1 MLQKPGFTVFNAT
14 IGKKLYNL
22 NRKLAQSTVFTPI
35 PPIIYRIFHGWKL
48 KNLSKNPNFDV
59 DMILFIGRR
68 PIKRAITAVF
78 PLAGLKY
85 VEVHRGYY
93 YWNQI
98 GQFESK
104 KRCKLHLQLQVFSQK
119 SVVEPFLFR

>member
-1 MLQKPGFTVFNAT
+1 M
-14 IGKKLYNL
+14 
-22 NRKLAQSTVFTPI
+22 
-35 PPIIYRIFHGWKL
+35 IYF
-48 KNLSKNPNFDV
+48 
-59 DMILFIGRR
+59 MGRR

-85 VEVHRGYY
+85 VEVHRDYD

-104 KRCKLHLQLQVFSQK
+104 KHCKLHLQLQVFSQK
-119 SVVEPFLFR
+119 SVVGPFLFR